1 LGCAKKVIAAAGRTH
16 RAPVERD
23 GPAGAQR
30 NPDMFTDIATA
41 RRHAFS
47 LSRSL
52 MVVTFVIAIG
62 QRYGVITAEDAD
74 GSVALVAEYDPFA

>member
-1 LGCAKKVIAAAGRTH
+1 
-16 RAPVERD
+16 
-23 GPAGAQR
+23 
-30 NPDMFTDIATA
+30 MFTDIATA

-62 QRYGVITAEDAD
+62 QQYGVITAEDAD